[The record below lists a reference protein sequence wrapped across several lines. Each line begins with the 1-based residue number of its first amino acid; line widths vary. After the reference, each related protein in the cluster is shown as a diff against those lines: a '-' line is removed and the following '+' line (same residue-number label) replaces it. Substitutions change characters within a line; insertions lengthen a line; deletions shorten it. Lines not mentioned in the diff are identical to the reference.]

1 MKRSAFGLLAGILF
15 FVVCGCTHANGDT
28 TKPENGFTLNGSF
41 VRTDYAVRNNWTG
54 GTAIAFT
61 NISSL
66 PSFTGNAE
74 TVQFLLDT
82 LRSNSTYTY
91 MPSDSEAFNKTK
103 NFDIALLYRN
113 VQYSAGKEVQG
124 TGMVL
129 SKPTGGSLTF
139 IEGPSFQEFKYTLT
153 FGKDTTISGSYQGHL
168 TVVE

>member
-15 FVVCGCTHANGDT
+15 FVVCGCSHANGDT
-28 TKPENGFTLNGSF
+28 TKPANGFTLNGLF
-41 VRTDYAVRNNWTG
+41 VPTDFAVRNNWTG

-61 NISSL
+61 NIASL

-74 TVQFLLDT
+74 TVQFLLDS
-82 LRSNSTYTY
+82 LRSNCTYTY
-91 MPSDSEAFNKTK
+91 MSSDSAAFNKTK

-113 VQYSAGKEVQG
+113 VQYRAGKEVPG

-139 IEGPSFQEFKYTLT
+139 IDGPSLQQFSYTLE
-153 FGKDTTISGSYQGHL
+153 FGKDTTINGNYQGHI